1 MTRRRRLFEKKKDIY
16 DKCWDGYERVP
27 GTKKGEKGS
36 CRKKGSANEHDEMEE
51 MEELQE
57 LRRSLRRAI
66 LAEKKKKGLWDNIHA
81 KNKRI
86 KAGSGEKKAQPGDD
100 DYPAT
105 LDVNETEEMS
115 ELAETLTRVLIDEGL
130 WDNIRKKRARG
141 ERPARPGEKGYPSEK
156 SWKESTNES
165 AAIDETD
172 EGNAFSGAR
181 QDAID
186 AGEDEFELDGK
197 TYKVTGKKEP
207 TNEAALRRMIRN
219 ILLEACYDGR
229 KVTLNKKMSNPENKN
244 KKSKV
249 YVAGDGTYKSGPCKG
264 QKKAK
269 KVQFGDPN
277 MRIKKSDP
285 KARKS
290 FRARHN
296 CDNPG
301 PKDKARYWSCKS
313 W

>member
-1 MTRRRRLFEKKKDIY
+1 MRRNLTEKKGS
-16 DKCWDGYERVP
+16 CWNGYERVP
-27 GTKKGEKGS
+27 GTKEYEKGS
-36 CRKKGSANEHDEMEE
+36 CRKKGSKNEADEVEE

-66 LAEKKKKGLWDNIHA
+66 LAEKKRGLWDNIHA
-81 KNKRI
+81 K
-86 KAGSGEKKAQPGDD
+86 
-100 DYPAT
+100 
-105 LDVNETEEMS
+105 
-115 ELAETLTRVLIDEGL
+115 
-130 WDNIRKKRARG
+130 RKRG
-141 ERPARPGEKGYPSEK
+141 ERPARPGEEGYPK
-156 SWKESTNES
+156 TLDVNET
-165 AAIDETD
+165 DELMEVDEYD

-186 AGEDEFELDGK
+186 AGEDEFELDGE
-197 TYKVTGKKEP
+197 TYKVTGKKEK
-207 TNEAALRRMIRN
+207 TNEAYRMTESELRKVIRN
-219 ILLEACYDGR
+219 AIVEACYDGH
-229 KVTLNKKMSNPENKN
+229 KVTLNKKMSNPENPN

-249 YVAGDGTYKSGPCKG
+249 YVSGDGKYKSGPCKG
-264 QKKAK
+264 QNKAK

-277 MRIKKSDP
+277 MRIKKSNP

-296 CDNPG
+296 CENPG

>member
-1 MTRRRRLFEKKKDIY
+1 MHQTKSADYIRRCTVRRRRLFEKKKDIY

-36 CRKKGSANEHDEMEE
+36 CRKKGSANETDEMEE
-51 MEELQE
+51 EETLE
-57 LRRSLRRAI
+57 EIRRTIRSI
-66 LAEKKKKGLWDNIHA
+66 LLEKKKKGLWDNIHA
-81 KNKRI
+81 KRKR
-86 KAGSGEKKAQPGDD
+86 GEPPAKPGEEG
-100 DYPAT
+100 YPKT
-105 LDVNETEEMS
+105 LDVNEYDELMEVDEYDENAFVAKAADAKAKGKKKFKMGDKEYDVTIDKDTAEEI
-115 ELAETLTRVLIDEGL
+115 T
-130 WDNIRKKRARG
+130 
-141 ERPARPGEKGYPSEK
+141 GEKIE
-156 SWKESTNES
+156 E
-165 AAIDETD
+165 
-172 EGNAFSGAR
+172 AR
-181 QDAID
+181 I
-186 AGEDEFELDGK
+186 
-197 TYKVTGKKEP
+197 
-207 TNEAALRRMIRN
+207 RRMIRK

-229 KVTLNKKMSNPENKN
+229 KVTLNKPMSNPENKN

-249 YVAGDGTYKSGPCKG
+249 YVSGDGTYKSGPCKG

-277 MRIKKSDP
+277 MRIKKNNP

-301 PKDKARYWSCKS
+301 PKDKARYWSCKA

>member
-1 MTRRRRLFEKKKDIY
+1 MSKLLQERWNKIAFLSEAQGP
-16 DKCWDGYERVP
+16 CWDGYERVP
-27 GTKKGEKGS
+27 GTKEKEKGS
-36 CRKKGSANEHDEMEE
+36 CRKKGSANESDEMMDEV
-51 MEELQE
+51 QE
-57 LRRSLRRAI
+57 IQEVSKKVKSM
-66 LAEKKKKGLWDNIHA
+66 LAEKNGLWDNIRA
-81 KNKRI
+81 KDEQI
-86 KAGSGEKKAQPGDD
+86 KKGSGEKKAKPGDD

-105 LDVNETEEMS
+105 LDVNES
-115 ELAETLTRVLIDEGL
+115 DEIL
-130 WDNIRKKRARG
+130 
-141 ERPARPGEKGYPSEK
+141 
-156 SWKESTNES
+156 
-165 AAIDETD
+165 DETD

-186 AGEDEFELDGK
+186 NDEDEFEVDGEK
-197 TYKVTGKKEP
+197 YKVSGDTTKSMTEGQ
-207 TNEAALRRMIRN
+207 LRRVIRKA
-219 ILLEACYDGR
+219 ILEACYDGR

-249 YVAGDGTYKSGPCKG
+249 YVTGKGKYKSGPCKG
-264 QKKAK
+264 QNKAK

-277 MRIKKSDP
+277 MRIKKNNP
-285 KARKS
+285 KNRKS

>member
-1 MTRRRRLFEKKKDIY
+1 MTRRRLFEKKKDPY

-36 CRKKGSANEHDEMEE
+36 CRKKGSANEQDEMEE
-51 MEELQE
+51 LEELQE

-66 LAEKKKKGLWDNIHA
+66 LAEKKKRGLWDNIHA
-81 KNKRI
+81 K
-86 KAGSGEKKAQPGDD
+86 
-100 DYPAT
+100 
-105 LDVNETEEMS
+105 
-115 ELAETLTRVLIDEGL
+115 
-130 WDNIRKKRARG
+130 RKRG
-141 ERPARPGEKGYPSEK
+141 ERPARPGEKGYPK
-156 SWKESTNES
+156 TLDVNEY
-165 AAIDETD
+165 DELMEVDEYD

-186 AGEDEFELDGK
+186 AGEDEFEVDGK
-197 TYKVTGKKEP
+197 KYPVTGEKTP
-207 TNEAALRRMIRN
+207 TNEAALRRMIRE
-219 ILLEACYDGR
+219 ILIEACYDGR

-249 YVAGDGTYKSGPCKG
+249 YVTGKGKYKSGPCKG
-264 QKKAK
+264 QNKAK

-277 MRIKKSDP
+277 MRIRKSNP
-285 KARKS
+285 KARS
-290 FRARHN
+290 NFRKRHN
-296 CDNPG
+296 CANPG

>member
-1 MTRRRRLFEKKKDIY
+1 MSKLLQERWLRLAFAEDSTTIIKENKKD
-16 DKCWDGYERVP
+16 DPCWDDYEMV
-27 GTKKGEKGS
+27 GTKEKDG
-36 CRKKGSANEHDEMEE
+36 
-51 MEELQE
+51 
-57 LRRSLRRAI
+57 
-66 LAEKKKKGLWDNIHA
+66 
-81 KNKRI
+81 
-86 KAGSGEKKAQPGDD
+86 
-100 DYPAT
+100 
-105 LDVNETEEMS
+105 
-115 ELAETLTRVLIDEGL
+115 
-130 WDNIRKKRARG
+130 
-141 ERPARPGEKGYPSEK
+141 
-156 SWKESTNES
+156 KEVPNCVPKNES
-165 AAIDETD
+165 DLNETD

-186 AGEDEFELDGK
+186 AEEDEFEVDGK
-197 TYKVTGKKEP
+197 KYKVTGDKSK
-207 TNEAALRRMIRN
+207 TNESHQMTESDLRAIVRN
-219 ILLEACYDGR
+219 VILEACYDGR
-229 KVTLNKKMSNPENKN
+229 KVTLNKKMSNPENPK

-249 YVAGDGTYKSGPCKG
+249 YVSGDGTYKSGNCKG

-277 MRIKKSDP
+277 MRIKKSNP